1 MAALTFDPPPSPPV
15 AVPGPLLC
23 LAYVSTSVRP
33 IPTPELLALLKTS
46 RRNNARAAVTGM
58 LLHKGKNFMQ
68 VLEGSEG
75 AVRAVWTRVAADPRH
90 RHMVTVL
97 DTWTAERQFGDWLM
111 GFHNLDDPEVHS
123 TPGYSEF
130 LNVPLTGK
138 EFASPPA
145 RAKHLLLAFKLK
157 MFRAPW
163 SGV

>member
-1 MAALTFDPPPSPPV
+1 MATLTSAPPQPPSV
-15 AVPGPLLC
+15 VVPGPLLC
-23 LAYVSTSVRP
+23 LAYVSTSVRQFP
-33 IPTPELLALLKTS
+33 APELLALLKTS

-58 LLHKGKNFMQ
+58 LLYKGKNFMQ
-68 VLEGSEG
+68 VLEGPEE
-75 AVRAVWTRVAADPRH
+75 AVRAVWGRIAADPRH

-97 DTWTAERQFGDWLM
+97 DTWVPERKFGDWLM

-130 LNVPLTGK
+130 LNVPLTGE
-138 EFASPPA
+138 EFAGQPS